1 MARRSKTKSKYPGFM
16 DHIVA
21 GGQPAGLSL
30 MDNVMKECME
40 EAGIPP
46 EITKR
51 GIQPAGAVSYEN
63 YEGPLIHQ
71 GEGVMSRVV
80 LFCFDVVLPSDFVP
94 VANDGEVESFCT
106 WSLED
111 VGRAM
116 DPEYDDPIK
125 PNCYP
130 GEWLVVIDVY
140 LILL

>member
-1 MARRSKTKSKYPGFM
+1 M

-30 MDNVMKECME
+30 MDNVVKECLE

-63 YEGPLIHQ
+63 YEGPLKHQ
-71 GEGVMSRVV
+71 GEGVMSRMV
-80 LFCFDVVLPSDFVP
+80 LFCFDLLLLSDFVP
-94 VANDGEVESFCT
+94 TANDGEVESFVM

-130 GEWLVVIDVY
+130 GK
-140 LILL
+140 